1 MVKLAKQI
9 TLAKENCLN
18 DKKSIF
24 IFFLFNFFNYS
35 YASIENK
42 IINNFKKINNI
53 SFNFKQTINDKSEEG
68 NCIIQYPKK
77 INCKY
82 NNLKKKLIVSNGNS
96 LVIKNQASKG
106 YFTYPL
112 DQTSLGLILDKDLL
126 IKKIE
131 KLKAKLINE
140 KYYLF
145 SVQNNGNLINIFFDK
160 DSYDLIGWQTEDIYQ
175 NLVVTYIFNIK
186 KNSIINKKIFKL
198 PQPN

>member
-1 MVKLAKQI
+1 MI
-9 TLAKENCLN
+9 
-18 DKKSIF
+18 KKVF
-24 IFFLFNFFNYS
+24 LFFFLFNFFNYS

-145 SVQNNGNLINIFFDK
+145 SLQNNGNLINIFFDK

>member
-1 MVKLAKQI
+1 MI
-9 TLAKENCLN
+9 
-18 DKKSIF
+18 KKIF
-24 IFFLFNFFNYS
+24 LFFFLFNFLNHA
-35 YASIENK
+35 YASVENK

-53 SFNFKQTINDKSEEG
+53 SFNFKQIINEKIEEG

-112 DQTSLGLILDKDLL
+112 EQTPLGLILDKDLL
-126 IKKIE
+126 IQKIK
-131 KLKAKLINE
+131 KLKAEFINE

-145 SVQNNGNLINIFFDK
+145 SMKNNDNIINVFFDK
-160 DSYDLIGWQTEDIYQ
+160 NSYDLIGWQTEDIYQ
-175 NLVVTYIFNIK
+175 NLVVTYIFNLK
-186 KNSIINKKIFKL
+186 KNSKVDKKIFKL
-198 PQPN
+198 PKAH